1 MLEALND
8 RLKGQISLEFLIV
21 YSFVLIIFILLFTI
35 VTTQRAAILSQQ
47 QYSTLQ
53 IQAQNI
59 ASYIDQAVVA
69 GSGYSTAI
77 PLAEGLGVS
86 TYNISIS
93 TTGVIIASAK
103 IGSQQIYAYAFS
115 NAKNFVIN
123 GTLRQSGSGIS
134 VYQVQTQKG
143 SMGITNS
150 KGIIYIDEP
159 PPSITSL
166 AQGGTL
172 IQNNNLQAAYFA
184 GVLRQPLET
193 TNAPIFNTPTTEFT
207 AAAWLYPTNSSGYL
221 GYLSKGTCSGSAG
234 SYLLELFP
242 GTTNGMLYPAIYLDN
257 AGVWH
262 GTSNYN
268 LIPVDK
274 WSFVATTF
282 NSGTLTFYVYNW
294 TGNSISTTAA
304 GIGSIQNS
312 LCFESIG
319 IQGGCYP
326 GDGEGCNKFDGDIAN
341 LQIYNTSLSASSIK
355 QLYNKGITAQPIN
368 SSNVIGWWPLN
379 GNANDYSGYGND
391 GTPTGVQYQSV
402 IQLSSSLSSGSYANN
417 GILVGFV
424 GSRGYMGANSP
435 AGTAYTNSNGIATTF
450 LVSNTFGSANVVSDI
465 FNGNLSTEGNLVG
478 WWPLD
483 TGYGSNA
490 FDLSGNG
497 NNGIFNNPSWD
508 PLNQGSFT
516 VAKFPGNPSG
526 VISSNTG
533 TGYITINN
541 SQSLLNNVRNNS
553 FTATAWIYFTGATS
567 GGGLAHPQGIFGD
580 MKTMT
585 CCSCGAGGFQFDGF
599 GNYCGNVVLFV
610 NTSILPFPNGLSSF
624 PKNTWEM
631 VTAEYNGSTGIAN
644 VYLNN
649 TVFATNALP
658 KNLGLNPLLSSTL
671 MYYIGGDAFQGGGQ
685 DSFNGSISDVQY
697 YSSALNKN
705 QINSLYLEGM
715 GSTPLSNAGLLSW
728 WPLAGNVND
737 YSFNNNTGTIHSNV
751 SFVSTKYSS
760 TASGTI
766 PNPNVAY
773 MNGYNSYISTGTN
786 GLPLG
791 NSARSIFAWID
802 WNGTTTRSTVYG
814 YGNYGGGTG
823 EGAALEIVP
832 SGNVGYLYFESDIL
846 NGGDAAQFVP
856 LDQWAFVGYTYAAAA
871 NGITI
876 YINGNPY
883 AVPIGG
889 QLNTVLPATDKAN
902 IGKDSG
908 GISYYFNGLIADVQ
922 VYNSVLTQQQI
933 LQLYGQGLPIQNRI
947 NVSIG

>member
-1 MLEALND
+1 MARD
-8 RLKGQISLEFLIV
+8 VIS
-21 YSFVLIIFILLFTI
+21 
-35 VTTQRAAILSQQ
+35 
-47 QYSTLQ
+47 
-53 IQAQNI
+53 
-59 ASYIDQAVVA
+59 
-69 GSGYSTAI
+69 
-77 PLAEGLGVS
+77 
-86 TYNISIS
+86 
-93 TTGVIIASAK
+93 
-103 IGSQQIYAYAFS
+103 
-115 NAKNFVIN
+115 
-123 GTLRQSGSGIS
+123 
-134 VYQVQTQKG
+134 
-143 SMGITNS
+143 
-150 KGIIYIDEP
+150 
-159 PPSITSL
+159 
-166 AQGGTL
+166 
-172 IQNNNLQAAYFA
+172 
-184 GVLRQPLET
+184 
-193 TNAPIFNTPTTEFT
+193 
-207 AAAWLYPTNSSGYL
+207 
-221 GYLSKGTCSGSAG
+221 
-234 SYLLELFP
+234 
-242 GTTNGMLYPAIYLDN
+242 
-257 AGVWH
+257 
-262 GTSNYN
+262 
-268 LIPVDK
+268 
-274 WSFVATTF
+274 
-282 NSGTLTFYVYNW
+282 
-294 TGNSISTTAA
+294 
-304 GIGSIQNS
+304 
-312 LCFESIG
+312 
-319 IQGGCYP
+319 
-326 GDGEGCNKFDGDIAN
+326 
-341 LQIYNTSLSASSIK
+341 SASSIK

-585 CCSCGAGGFQFDGF
+585 CCNCGAGGFQFDGF

-814 YGNYGGGTG
+814 YGNYGGGAG

-832 SGNVGYLYFESDIL
+832 SGNVGGLYFESDVL
-846 NGGDAAQFVP
+846 NAGDSLQTVP
-856 LDQWAFVGYTYAAAA
+856 LNQWTLVGYTYAS
-871 NGITI
+871 NVITL
-876 YINGNPY
+876 YINGNPD
-883 AVPIGG
+883 AISLG
-889 QLNTVLPATDKAN
+889 QLNTVLPTTDKAN

-908 GISYYFNGLIADVQ
+908 GIGYYFNGLIADVQ

-947 NVSIG
+947 NVSVG